1 MVLSPRLQLTQKQKL
16 MMNPQ
21 MRQAIELLQLTNVQL
36 VDMLKREME
45 QNPFLAFD
53 ADHFRD
59 AGHTTA
65 ADEGPR
71 AVTID
76 GTSGVGLSD
85 KVEAV
90 RVDFTP
96 SHSAGADLAAHH
108 IGGGEGGDITAML
121 ENRAADEG
129 GLNAHILQQIGEE
142 IADREVAALAVELTG
157 WLDEDGY
164 LREGDDEIC
173 QTIGVEAAVLR
184 ETLAQVQAF
193 TPAGVFARNLADC
206 LRLQLQAAGNW
217 TPTYQALLDN
227 LDVLGR
233 GDMAALA
240 EAMGVA
246 ADALP
251 PYLQTIRGL
260 DPRPAAAY
268 DTATT
273 TLAQPD
279 VIVLEGDAGW
289 QAYLNEDSLPSV
301 LVLERDWE
309 EMAARKITDE
319 ERNFMK
325 ANVQSARWL
334 KKATQQRAA
343 TMLRV
348 ARAIVARQQAFFSR
362 GLAALEPMGLR
373 DIAEDIEMHESTVS
387 RSVAGKLV
395 QTANGQ
401 FGLKDLFSVAV
412 GAQGGAGGASVSG
425 GNTKIV
431 SAQAVKAHI
440 AAMVAAED
448 ALTGVLSDDAL
459 VALLAEKGIVVARRT
474 VAKYRGALNI
484 ASSAQRR
491 RAAKIA
497 GAARG

>member
-1 MVLSPRLQLTQKQKL
+1 MVLSPRLQLSQTQKL

-90 RVDFTP
+90 RVDF
-96 SHSAGADLAAHH
+96 ALQH

-129 GLNAHILQQIGEE
+129 GLNGHILHQIGEE

-164 LREGDDEIC
+164 LREGDDEVC

-279 VIVLEGDAGW
+279 VIVLEGNAGW

-309 EMAARKITDE
+309 EMAARKITNE

-401 FGLKDLFSVAV
+401 FGLNDLFSVAV
-412 GAQGGAGGASVSG
+412 GAQGAPGGAGASG

-431 SAQAVKAHI
+431 SAQAVKAHV